1 MEVINLEDLRHGI
14 RVANYSVQLATQLH
28 LSSET
33 IKNLYLSGLF
43 HDIGK
48 AYLNQNILNK
58 PDKLT
63 KDEKTE
69 IMKHIL
75 FSYDEVLNMGY
86 PTEVALNILHHHENC
101 DGTGYPKGI
110 KGNSI
115 PLGARILKITD
126 VFDALTM
133 KRPYREQL
141 TIEQALKIMEAEIT
155 TYDPELYYI
164 FTNNL
169 LKNVGQ
175 ANIK

>member
-14 RVANYSVQLATQLH
+14 RVANYSVQLANQLH

-33 IKNLYLSGLF
+33 IKNLYLSGIF
-43 HDIGK
+43 HDVGK
-48 AYLNQNILNK
+48 AYINQNILNK

-86 PTEVALNILHHHENC
+86 PIEVALNILHHHENC
-101 DGTGYPKGI
+101 DGTGYPEGI
-110 KGNSI
+110 EGDSI

-133 KRPYREQL
+133 KRPYREKL
-141 TIEQALKIMEAEIT
+141 TIEQALKIMETEIT

-169 LKNVGQ
+169 MKDIGQ